1 MYLTKDQR
9 NKLLEREKI
18 SPIERRD
25 NEFAVRNKLKDFLEF
40 VPDANLILSN
50 LPKDQLKKNAKL
62 ANVLNDLTT
71 YGLFDL
77 VFQLLNLLDF
87 PVAYGTLQKP
97 YSIKESDYAGP
108 YASRYEVPLII
119 EAQKERARIE
129 TKAYPKLRQMTPE
142 EHERILYINEYIQA
156 LIDNYLSDL
165 NLLDSI
171 PLEMKAQKVIRP
183 DTFSFSTLERDKGG
197 LGRFN
202 PRLIKAIKEFGPI
215 PEDELLLNLFT
226 SSSDM
231 QKSKT
236 FSVQL
241 RILEALG
248 VIIKDVKG
256 WRWATELEQAQFAQK
271 HGIVSSSGGKTGPE
285 SG

>member
-62 ANVLNDLTT
+62 ANVLIDLTT

-108 YASRYEVPLII
+108 YASRYEVPLTI
-119 EAQKERARIE
+119 EA
-129 TKAYPKLRQMTPE
+129 LSTP
-142 EHERILYINEYIQA
+142 
-156 LIDNYLSDL
+156 
-165 NLLDSI
+165 
-171 PLEMKAQKVIRP
+171 
-183 DTFSFSTLERDKGG
+183 
-197 LGRFN
+197 
-202 PRLIKAIKEFGPI
+202 
-215 PEDELLLNLFT
+215 
-226 SSSDM
+226 
-231 QKSKT
+231 
-236 FSVQL
+236 
-241 RILEALG
+241 
-248 VIIKDVKG
+248 VKKCTDP
-256 WRWATELEQAQFAQK
+256 AE
-271 HGIVSSSGGKTGPE
+271 
-285 SG
+285 